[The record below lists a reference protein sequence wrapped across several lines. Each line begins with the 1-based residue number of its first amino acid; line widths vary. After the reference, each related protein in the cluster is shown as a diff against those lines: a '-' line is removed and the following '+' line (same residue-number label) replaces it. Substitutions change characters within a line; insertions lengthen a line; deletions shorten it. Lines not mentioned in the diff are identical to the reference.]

1 MIGFL
6 DVLEKEVWKKRF
18 FAGLSL
24 FLFILLIVSVLFRG
38 ERKTWKDKVY
48 EYITCRMN
56 YTYEDIERAY
66 FGCPYTTK
74 MFGYELM
81 VKNEI
86 EELKKSKV
94 FSWFVTSK
102 RYISR
107 NEDGT
112 ITVIGKR
119 ITGRY
124 EDGGIKDVRKYKA
137 TVKLG
142 VKKGLYVIS
151 IEE

>member
-18 FAGLSL
+18 FAGLSVFLL
-24 FLFILLIVSVLFRG
+24 FLLLLSILFRG

-56 YTYEDIERAY
+56 FTYVDVERAY
-66 FGCPYTTK
+66 FKCPYTTK

-81 VKNEI
+81 VKNEV

-94 FSWFVTSK
+94 FSWFYTNKSLIT
-102 RYISR
+102 RDD
-107 NEDGT
+107 DGT
-112 ITVIGKR
+112 IRVIGRR

-124 EDGGIKDVRKYKA
+124 EGNEIKDVREYRA
-137 TVKLG
+137 LVKLG
-142 VKKGLYVIS
+142 VKNGLYVIS
-151 IEE
+151 VEE